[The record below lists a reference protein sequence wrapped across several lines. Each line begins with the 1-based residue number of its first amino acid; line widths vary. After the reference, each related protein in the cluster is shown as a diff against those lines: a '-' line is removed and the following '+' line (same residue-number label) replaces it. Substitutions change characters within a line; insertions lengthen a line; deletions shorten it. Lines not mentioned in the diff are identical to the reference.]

1 VPPCSGRGDR
11 FRPPNLV
18 IVSVSGTP
26 APREAS
32 VALQRILV
40 PFDGSRL
47 AESVLPAAFSL
58 AQHLPARLTLLH
70 VMERAAPMTVHGERH
85 LTAASEAEAYLAEV
99 ASRRPV
105 QVQIDQ
111 HVHPNKEGD
120 VAKSIIEHAAD
131 LEADLVI
138 LSAHGRGGARRV
150 LFGSVAQ
157 LVLHGGTRPVLLI
170 RPPDA
175 IAPGPAAPWDVGR
188 ILIPLDGSAP
198 SEDALPTAVAVAAAY
213 GAEIHLVRIV
223 PTLGTI
229 PGERASAARL
239 VPTAALVSLEIEGEE
254 AAKALEAVASR
265 IREGGMRAFPVV
277 GRGEPAQGVLEAA
290 LRLRADLV
298 VMATHGR
305 TGLDAVLSGSVA
317 SRIAAKF
324 PRPLLLV
331 RSARPPEAP

>member
-1 VPPCSGRGDR
+1 
-11 FRPPNLV
+11 
-18 IVSVSGTP
+18 VSVPGTP
-26 APREAS
+26 ASHDAR
-32 VALQRILV
+32 VTLQRILV
-40 PFDGSRL
+40 PLDGSRL

-58 AQHLPARLTLLH
+58 AQHLHARLTLLH

-85 LTAASEAEAYLAEV
+85 LTEASEAEAYLTEV
-99 ASRRPV
+99 ASQRPV
-105 QVQIDQ
+105 QVHIDH

-120 VAKSIIEHAAD
+120 VAKSIIDHAAD
-131 LEADLVI
+131 LGADLVT
-138 LSAHGRGGARRV
+138 LSTHGRGGARRV

-170 RPPDA
+170 RPDA
-175 IAPGPAAPWDVGR
+175 VAPHPVVPWEVGR
-188 ILIPLDGSAP
+188 ILVPLDGSAP
-198 SEDALPTAVAVAAAY
+198 SEDALPISVAVGGAY
-213 GAEIHLVRIV
+213 GAEVHLVRIV

-239 VPTAALVSLEIEGEE
+239 APTAAVASLEIEQED
-254 AAKALEAVASR
+254 ARKALEAVATR
-265 IREGGMRAFPVV
+265 IRESGTRALAVV
-277 GRGEPAQGVLEAA
+277 GRGDPAQGVLEEA

-331 RSARPPEAP
+331 RSPRATLEQS